1 MKASCNRMF
10 PIPLSHLHDY
20 CYSFYVSICYKH
32 SKHSFNKKLSF
43 RSIQNKIFSTF
54 IYSFLMVLLLKCKST
69 FFSCVTFLLPEEF
82 LLTFLCVVLLLLH
95 IRNLHITQDQK
106 NFLCFRS
113 FIIFHFTVK
122 SVIYFELLFAYVALK
137 IFFFTY
143 GYTIFFQ
150 PNLLRNLFFLHWIT
164 SECSLKISSW
174 RCNTTYWNFK
184 TYTVIVIK
192 TA

>member
-1 MKASCNRMF
+1 MF
-10 PIPLSHLHDY
+10 PIPLSHLRDY

-69 FFSCVTFLLPEEF
+69 FFSCITFLLPEEF

-122 SVIYFELLFAYVALK
+122 SVIYFELLFAYVALN
-137 IFFFTY
+137 IFFFY
-143 GYTIFFQ
+143 IWIYNFFPAQ
-150 PNLLRNLFFLHWIT
+150 FVEKSFLSPLNYLWMFI
-164 SECSLKISSW
+164 E
-174 RCNTTYWNFK
+174 N
-184 TYTVIVIK
+184 
-192 TA
+192 